1 MTMSEPLYEDE
12 GKPVANVVD
21 VGAWVRS
28 RRVKLQISWRK
39 VAARMCRPTL
49 GGDGEFTIVAT
60 CRRNVLH
67 KVEVKDTD
75 LERGLSQ
82 VIDRMNHVLAGKP

>member
-1 MTMSEPLYEDE
+1 MKTQGIEPLYEDE

-39 VAARMCRPTL
+39 CCSKHFQ
-49 GGDGEFTIVAT
+49 GEFTIVAT
-60 CRRNVLH
+60 CRRNATH
-67 KVEVKDTD
+67 KVEVKDID
-75 LERGLSQ
+75 LERGLGQ
-82 VIDRMNHVLAGKP
+82 VTDRVNHVLAGKP